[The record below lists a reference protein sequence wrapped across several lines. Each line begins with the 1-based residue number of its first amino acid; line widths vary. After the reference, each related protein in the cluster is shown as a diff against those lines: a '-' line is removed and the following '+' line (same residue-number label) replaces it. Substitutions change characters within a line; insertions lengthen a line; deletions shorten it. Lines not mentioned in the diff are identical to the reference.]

1 MTAPPFLDV
10 LEELITTVVDP
21 AAANVDATGTAAILH
36 RRRTARRTSWAGPS
50 AACPGSGEGG
60 HG

>member
-21 AAANVDATGTAAILH
+21 AAANVDATGTAAIVAP
-36 RRRTARRTSWAGPS
+36 TTDGPQHVIGR
-50 AACPGSGEGG
+50 ALRGLPLFG
-60 HG
+60 